1 MLFIKGMGE
10 AGKDELVD
18 RFKTYEVSSSCLNLS
33 TNHVQDYLDS
43 QIGAEDLQYLGEAEL
58 ARTIVELGYRSTG
71 WDSKGLSVYA
81 QVLWNSQQGQVLPG
95 KGGTGG
101 SQEH

>member
-18 RFKTYEVSSSCLNLS
+18 RFKTYEVSSSDGDMLMKP
-33 TNHVQDYLDS
+33 VQEYLDS

-58 ARTIVELGYRSTG
+58 ARTIVELGYRSTAPNT
-71 WDSKGLSVYA
+71 KA
-81 QVLWNSQQGQVLPG
+81 
-95 KGGTGG
+95 
-101 SQEH
+101 